1 MTQASPGHGAPDD
14 PYRVFFPLGV
24 LMGIAGVSIWP
35 LYGFGVTDGY
45 SGTAHA
51 FVQTNCFLYAFTAGF
66 LWTAIP
72 RFTGTKAPGRAVQ
85 FFLAAVLVAEL
96 VAFESYAFAIGH
108 LLFVAA
114 HVTLLA
120 VIVNRFMHRQNPPPE
135 TFVLVGIGL
144 LSGLIAALINAAS
157 GLGWISAGWDLL
169 GKRLLTE
176 GMILL
181 LVLGVGGFLGP
192 RLLGF
197 AQLPNLQN
205 PGRLSEQRTVPRM
218 MKWRGVVNGV
228 CGALLLF
235 LVLVE
240 YGWGD
245 PRVDSVIVWAR
256 AAIVTAV
263 IAMNVRPWRTPATR
277 TTLAWCVWLG
287 HWFLI
292 AGLWLIAIFPNYH
305 IDFLHVLFMGAFTL
319 LILAV
324 GTRVVLSHGGH
335 ALTEERRSWP
345 LRIGI
350 AASVIGMSARVAV
363 IIASSPES
371 YFGHLAWA
379 GVLWIVGMSLWG
391 IYLTRR
397 ILSPQVRADR

>member
-1 MTQASPGHGAPDD
+1 
-14 PYRVFFPLGV
+14 
-24 LMGIAGVSIWP
+24 
-35 LYGFGVTDGY
+35 
-45 SGTAHA
+45 
-51 FVQTNCFLYAFTAGF
+51 
-66 LWTAIP
+66 
-72 RFTGTKAPGRAVQ
+72 
-85 FFLAAVLVAEL
+85 
-96 VAFESYAFAIGH
+96 
-108 LLFVAA
+108 
-114 HVTLLA
+114 
-120 VIVNRFMHRQNPPPE
+120 
-135 TFVLVGIGL
+135 
-144 LSGLIAALINAAS
+144 
-157 GLGWISAGWDLL
+157 
-169 GKRLLTE
+169 
-176 GMILL
+176 
-181 LVLGVGGFLGP
+181 
-192 RLLGF
+192 
-197 AQLPNLQN
+197 
-205 PGRLSEQRTVPRM
+205 
-218 MKWRGVVNGV
+218 VNGV

-256 AAIVTAV
+256 ASIVSAV
-263 IAMNVRPWRTPATR
+263 VAMNVRPWRAPATR

-292 AGLWLIAIFPNYH
+292 AGLWLIAIFRNYH

-350 AASVIGMSARVAV
+350 AASLVGMSARVAV

-371 YFGHLAWA
+371 YFSHLAWA

-397 ILSPQVRADR
+397 ILSWPKAG